1 MGLEMKLRV
10 RESRTSGAEKSSG
23 FEVRQ
28 QGFSDLCS
36 GTRFM
41 ALGKFLNVSE
51 SFYEEDNY

>member
-1 MGLEMKLRV
+1 MKLGV
-10 RESRTSGAEKSSG
+10 SESRTSGAEKSGG

-36 GTRFM
+36 GTSLV

>member
-1 MGLEMKLRV
+1 MKLWV
-10 RESRTSGAEKSSG
+10 RESRTSGAEKSGG

-36 GTRFM
+36 GTSLV